1 MQAYGADVRSAVRTP
16 SRAKVGASQLGGGG
30 SGGFGDSGEGG
41 SPTFHDMLTAKFGA
55 AIQQDAER
63 RRTER
68 RCRLAV
74 SSPTLSSPT
83 HSAPPSPPQSPPAD
97 ESSPGGRPF
106 GRSGSRFSL
115 SSRTRNSN
123 SARTSTASSEP
134 EASPGSTP
142 DGTPTPRPRGLTRQA
157 TRSGLT
163 RQATAGRV
171 SLKKESASAKLADA
185 MKCVI
190 TVNEGGELQRAA
202 GGKAPHHVT
211 VTLESPSRH
220 LQKAIEILLV
230 AIAAAKKAGVDAAEQ
245 EAARLWL
252 KDLQEAE
259 AKVR

>member
-1 MQAYGADVRSAVRTP
+1 MQAYGADVRSVVRTP

-30 SGGFGDSGEGG
+30 SGGFGDGGEGG
-41 SPTFHDMLTAKFGA
+41 SPTFSDMLTAKFGA
-55 AIQQDAER
+55 TMQQDAER
-63 RRTER
+63 QRTER
-68 RCRLAV
+68 RRRLAV

-97 ESSPGGRPF
+97 GSSPGGRPSLG
-106 GRSGSRFSL
+106 GRPSGKSGRFNLSRP
-115 SSRTRNSN
+115 TRNSS

-134 EASPGSTP
+134 EASPGGTP
-142 DGTPTPRPRGLTRQA
+142 DGKPTPRRRQGGLTRQA
-157 TRSGLT
+157 TV
-163 RQATAGRV
+163 GRV
-171 SLKKESASAKLADA
+171 SRASAKLADA